1 LEELTQST
9 GLTEKKAATL
19 IAAAREMAQQGG
31 PEALVE
37 PAGKPAEIQE
47 G

>member
-1 LEELTQST
+1 
-9 GLTEKKAATL
+9 LTEKKAATL

-31 PEALVE
+31 PEAAAE
-37 PAGKPAEIQE
+37 QAEKPAEVQE